1 LKVIDKSAQYTAA
14 DGMIDVKKLIA
25 AYSFEEHAE
34 RADKY
39 FDAVTDPWAHH
50 LRKPFTTTQECSA
63 TLSGLSALLQLL
75 KLQPGHHVVD
85 FGCGAGWLSS
95 ALALL
100 QCQVTS
106 IDISQRALDI
116 ARLAVLEHPFLR
128 RQQIAFRRLEEARIP
143 VDTSSVDRII
153 CLDSFHHVADQKLYL
168 QEFFR
173 LLRPGGMV
181 GFHEP
186 GPGHS
191 RCPGSQ
197 YEMRKYAV
205 IENDIVI
212 EDISAAAQATGF
224 EEMNM
229 AVFTDT
235 PITMPPSEFLSLAG
249 SGDRTIYEGLGS
261 RLFAQ
266 AKGKSVFTLCK
277 PGTERQDSRTASTLA
292 AELAVMRQVFA
303 AETRRLTVYLLARNT
318 GTGAW
323 LPSGGDVGA
332 VNIGVR
338 ILTEAGLP
346 ITGEPIR
353 FQLSNIAIDPGGSVQ
368 TDLIVDLAQHHRGDL
383 IVEFD
388 LVAEHVAWFSQIAL
402 RPLRVPLLDDR

>member
-1 LKVIDKSAQYTAA
+1 
-14 DGMIDVKKLIA
+14 MIDVKKLIA
-25 AYSFEEHAE
+25 AYTFEEHAE

-75 KLQPGHHVVD
+75 KLQPGHHIVD

-95 ALALL
+95 VLALL

-173 LLRPGGMV
+173 LLRPGGIV

-191 RCPGSQ
+191 RSPGSQ

-205 IENDIVI
+205 IEND
-212 EDISAAAQATGF
+212 
-224 EEMNM
+224 
-229 AVFTDT
+229 
-235 PITMPPSEFLSLAG
+235 
-249 SGDRTIYEGLGS
+249 
-261 RLFAQ
+261 
-266 AKGKSVFTLCK
+266 
-277 PGTERQDSRTASTLA
+277 
-292 AELAVMRQVFA
+292 
-303 AETRRLTVYLLARNT
+303 
-318 GTGAW
+318 
-323 LPSGGDVGA
+323 
-332 VNIGVR
+332 
-338 ILTEAGLP
+338 
-346 ITGEPIR
+346 
-353 FQLSNIAIDPGGSVQ
+353 
-368 TDLIVDLAQHHRGDL
+368 
-383 IVEFD
+383 
-388 LVAEHVAWFSQIAL
+388 
-402 RPLRVPLLDDR
+402 